1 MQDVFHIC
9 PQVRP
14 ARAAFDTTVHVG
26 GFSEQ
31 TVNTRAVGYIFLDA
45 SGKRVRTLRHPAKPL
60 STLGELEVGALDVLA
75 FHPDRPFD
83 PDLGDIVRHRV
94 QAFECGRFATA
105 GRADEGQDFALAQV
119 VADVCQGAGLISS
132 DVQVVHLD
140 DRSRDR
146 SVQVRTF
153 HGAGHVGR
161 R

>member
-1 MQDVFHIC
+1 MSLRSIRIDPSILILATSSGIGFRHLSAVVL
-9 PQVRP
+9 PQ
-14 ARAAFDTTVHVG
+14 
-26 GFSEQ
+26 
-31 TVNTRAVGYIFLDA
+31 
-45 SGKRVRTLRHPAKPL
+45 
-60 STLGELEVGALDVLA
+60 
-75 FHPDRPFD
+75 PD
-83 PDLGDIVRHRV
+83 G
-94 QAFECGRFATA
+94 
-105 GRADEGQDFALAQV
+105 ADEGQDFALAQV